1 MLTLAEKLFL
11 LSIDDVKGTVAV
23 GIYGELYYG
32 LAGGLLADLVLQ
44 GKLVTE
50 EDTITVSD
58 KSPTGDDLLDE
69 TLEKIASAKKPHRT
83 SHWISVLPS
92 KNLPARIAERLVV
105 KDILRMEEKRYLWVI
120 PFQAYP
126 QQDASAKYW
135 LKQHLR
141 AVVLANE
148 KADPRDVAL
157 LSLLKACSLSKMVF
171 TKDERKWA
179 QKKVE
184 ALMADEVFSPA
195 VGEVLADIEAAL
207 VVATA
212 AVAAN
217 G

>member
-1 MLTLAEKLFL
+1 MLTLVENLFL

-44 GKLVTE
+44 NKLTSKENCV
-50 EDTITVSD
+50 TVSD
-58 KSPTGDDLLDE
+58 NTPTGDDLLDE
-69 TLEKIASAKKPHRT
+69 ALTKIASAKKPRRT
-83 SHWISVLPS
+83 NHWISVLPS
-92 KNLPARIAERLVV
+92 KNLPTRIAERLVIKNV
-105 KDILRMEEKRYLWVI
+105 LRMEEKRYLWVI
-120 PFQAYP
+120 PSQASP

-141 AVVLANE
+141 AVVLAGE
-148 KADPRDVAL
+148 KAEPRDVAL

-184 ALMADEVFSPA
+184 ALMADEVFGPA

-207 VVATA
+207 IAATA